1 VTRWL
6 RLAAVIAVATA
17 ADAAQR
23 DAPAAPHRTDLAYDG
38 QLTS

>member
-23 DAPAAPHRTDLAYDG
+23 VNYVVYG
-38 QLTS
+38 LTH